1 MSLNEVSGSFAG
13 IRFGRGVELLLRLR
27 PGEGGSLLGPGS
39 APADAVAPGVDF
51 ARDLFGF
58 PAGACPAASDCT
70 GPSAVTV
77 EGDGVVD
84 GAAFL
89 ELDRVLFRVGD
100 CASLAPVSAIVAV
113 ASTGADAAGCAAPAA
128 FLRGLRVVGEGFAVS
143 GSSVEVS
150 SLDAADFDAALVFAC
165 FLAVRLFLV
174 AVFFAACGDEPVGSG
189 GAGTG
194 STGAVDGCAAS
205 GVGPLLEVVPR
216 FGRREVPGAFVDDEV
231 GPSDGEGEPDGPPPG
246 PEPGAEGVP
255 PPPPGGIPPPPG
267 GFGREDN
274 G

>member
-1 MSLNEVSGSFAG
+1 M
-13 IRFGRGVELLLRLR
+13 
-27 PGEGGSLLGPGS
+27 LGPGS
-39 APADAVAPGVDF
+39 APGDALAPGFDF
-51 ARDLFGF
+51 ARDFFGF
-58 PAGACPAASDCT
+58 PVVACTAASACT
-70 GPSAVTV
+70 GPSAVTL

-100 CASLAPVSAIVAV
+100 CASLAPVSEVVAG
-113 ASTGADAAGCAAPAA
+113 ASTGAVTACCAPAA

-143 GSSVEVS
+143 GSSVEGS
-150 SLDAADFDAALVFAC
+150 SLDAADFVAALAFAC

-174 AVFFAACGDEPVGSG
+174 AVFLAACGDEPVGSG

-194 STGAVDGCAAS
+194 STGAVDGAAS
-205 GVGPLLEVVPR
+205 GADPLLEVVPR
-216 FGRREVPGAFVDDEV
+216 FGRREGPGGFVEDEV
-231 GPSDGEGEPDGPPPG
+231 GPSDGEDEPDGPPPG

-255 PPPPGGIPPPPG
+255 PPPPGGAPPPPG
-267 GFGREDN
+267 GFGREDK